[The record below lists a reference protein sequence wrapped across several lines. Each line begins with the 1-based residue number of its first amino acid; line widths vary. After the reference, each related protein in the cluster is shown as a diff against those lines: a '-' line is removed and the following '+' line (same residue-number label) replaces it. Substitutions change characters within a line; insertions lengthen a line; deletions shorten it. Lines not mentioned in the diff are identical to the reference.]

1 MSRMAA
7 APVRQLLKQVAG
19 SPRRS
24 MMLAYG
30 ICRCREVAAMG
41 RCRAKEASE
50 QRWLPLQ
57 YPLAA
62 AIMAGASTVSM
73 LRCEEPTEPRRPVG
87 RWRLEKV
94 QSESMRPYFAGLG
107 LPGFVARIIDH
118 VPVELH
124 ISVEDKILTV
134 VDRTLFGENCTTIE
148 LGGVEVEK
156 ETRNKRKKFMLSAFE
171 DLSEGTSQ
179 LTVKCRLFQR
189 GDGWY
194 SLQSFAVLP
203 EGSLRECYILKRP
216 GAEDV
221 VVTRVFSSLD
231 GNAFAR
237 KEEGLEVQDSPRSGK
252 TLQLLGGAG
261 IVAGLLGAA
270 LCMISPKLS

>member
-1 MSRMAA
+1 
-7 APVRQLLKQVAG
+7 
-19 SPRRS
+19 
-24 MMLAYG
+24 
-30 ICRCREVAAMG
+30 
-41 RCRAKEASE
+41 
-50 QRWLPLQ
+50 
-57 YPLAA
+57 
-62 AIMAGASTVSM
+62 MAGAST
-73 LRCEEPTEPRRPVG
+73 EPTEPRRPVG

-148 LGGVEVEK
+148 LGGVEVEQLGGVMEQCVRK

-189 GDGWY
+189 GDGW
-194 SLQSFAVLP
+194 
-203 EGSLRECYILKRP
+203 LRGASRGTLLRDFPDVTSALLEEVILFCYILKRP

>member
-1 MSRMAA
+1 MWS
-7 APVRQLLKQVAG
+7 
-19 SPRRS
+19 
-24 MMLAYG
+24 Y
-30 ICRCREVAAMG
+30 
-41 RCRAKEASE
+41 
-50 QRWLPLQ
+50 
-57 YPLAA
+57 
-62 AIMAGASTVSM
+62 
-73 LRCEEPTEPRRPVG
+73 
-87 RWRLEKV
+87 
-94 QSESMRPYFAGLG
+94 ESY
-107 LPGFVARIIDH
+107 VVTARIIDH

>member
-1 MSRMAA
+1 MFTASMNRMAP
-7 APVRQLLKQVAG
+7 APVRRLLLQMSG
-19 SPRRS
+19 PP
-24 MMLAYG
+24 
-30 ICRCREVAAMG
+30 

-50 QRWLPLQ
+50 QRWLPLR

-62 AIMAGASTVSM
+62 AIIAGTSSVSV
-73 LRCEEPTEPRRPVG
+73 LRCEPTEQRRPVG
-87 RWRLEKV
+87 RWRLEKA

-124 ISVEDKILTV
+124 ISVEDKILKV

-148 LGGVEVEK
+148 LGGAEVEK

-203 EGSLRECYILKRP
+203 EGSLRECYTLKRP

-231 GNAFAR
+231 GNVFAR
-237 KEEGLEVQDSPRSGK
+237 KEPRQKICPRGWWR
-252 TLQLLGGAG
+252 
-261 IVAGLLGAA
+261 
-270 LCMISPKLS
+270 